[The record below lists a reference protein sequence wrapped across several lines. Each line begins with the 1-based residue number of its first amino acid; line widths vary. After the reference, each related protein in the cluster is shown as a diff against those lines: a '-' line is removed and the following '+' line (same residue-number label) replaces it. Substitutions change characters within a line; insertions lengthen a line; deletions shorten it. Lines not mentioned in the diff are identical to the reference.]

1 MSAYIDT
8 HRATYGVEP
17 ICRTLGLAPSTYYA
31 AKSRPP
37 SARAIRDATLKPEI
51 ARVYE
56 SNYRVYGR
64 HKIWRQ
70 LHREGTPVGRDQVA
84 RLMRELGIAGV
95 LRGKVKRTTTSD
107 PRAERAPDLVERRFV
122 AERPNRLWVADFTYA
137 TTWAHTVYVAFV
149 IDVFSR
155 RIVGWRADTSMRTD
169 LVLDALEMA
178 IWARDEIHE
187 GLVCHSDAGS
197 QYVAIRYT
205 ERLGEI
211 GAAPSIGSVGDSYD
225 NALAESAIGLFKTEL
240 HRRHGPWR
248 NLDHLE
254 LAILE
259 WVDWFNH
266 RRLHREIG
274 DIPPAEYEAAYHR
287 KRAPLELSKTN

>member
-37 SARAIRDATLKPEI
+37 SARALRDATLKPEI

-122 AERPNRLWVADFTYA
+122 AERPNRL
-137 TTWAHTVYVAFV
+137 
-149 IDVFSR
+149 
-155 RIVGWRADTSMRTD
+155 
-169 LVLDALEMA
+169 
-178 IWARDEIHE
+178 
-187 GLVCHSDAGS
+187 
-197 QYVAIRYT
+197 
-205 ERLGEI
+205 
-211 GAAPSIGSVGDSYD
+211 
-225 NALAESAIGLFKTEL
+225 
-240 HRRHGPWR
+240 
-248 NLDHLE
+248 
-254 LAILE
+254 
-259 WVDWFNH
+259 
-266 RRLHREIG
+266 
-274 DIPPAEYEAAYHR
+274 
-287 KRAPLELSKTN
+287 

>member
-1 MSAYIDT
+1 M
-8 HRATYGVEP
+8 
-17 ICRTLGLAPSTYYA
+17 
-31 AKSRPP
+31 
-37 SARAIRDATLKPEI
+37 KPQV

-70 LHREGTPVGRDQVA
+70 LQREGLTLGRDQVG

-95 LRGKVKRTTTSD
+95 VRGKVKRTTIPDT
-107 PRAERAPDLVERRFV
+107 RAERALDLVDRRFV
-122 AERPNRLWVADFTYA
+122 AERPDRLWVADFTYA
-137 TTWAHTVYVAFV
+137 ATWAHTVYVAFV

-155 RIVGWRADTSMRTD
+155 RIVGWRAATSMRTD

-178 IWARDEIHE
+178 IWSREEIAE
-187 GLVCHSDAGS
+187 GLICHSDASS

-211 GAAPSIGSVGDSYD
+211 GAAPSVGSVGDSYD
-225 NALAESAIGLFKTEL
+225 NALAESVIGLFKTEL
-240 HRRHGPWR
+240 YRRHGPWR
-248 NLDHLE
+248 NLDQLE
-254 LAILE
+254 LALLAR
-259 WVDWFNH
+259 VDWFNH

-274 DIPPAEYEAAYHR
+274 DIPPAEHEAAHCR
-287 KRAPLELSKTN
+287 QITTHELAKTS